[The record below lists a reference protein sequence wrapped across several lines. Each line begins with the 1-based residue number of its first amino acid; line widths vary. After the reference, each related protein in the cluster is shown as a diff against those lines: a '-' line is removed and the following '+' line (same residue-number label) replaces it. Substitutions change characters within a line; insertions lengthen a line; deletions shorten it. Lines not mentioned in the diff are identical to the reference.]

1 MTADNVRLRPDWQP
15 ENAGNE
21 FACSVMPGIIIKDD
35 CKIVTE
41 VKSSITAHAP
51 RLTAKDYTEGI
62 INGDRVKLSR
72 AITIIESNSPKH
84 FELGQKIIQDLLPYT
99 GNAIRVGITG
109 FPGAGKSTFI
119 ESLGTYL
126 CRKGSKVA
134 AWQLTPAAQS
144 RKEVSSGTKQEWRTF
159 REIKMHLSDHLLPA
173 DHLAV

>member
-1 MTADNVRLRPDWQP
+1 MTA
-15 ENAGNE
+15 
-21 FACSVMPGIIIKDD
+21 
-35 CKIVTE
+35 IVTE

-134 AWQLTPAAQS
+134 VLAVDPSST
-144 RKEVSSGTKQEWRTF
+144 VSKGSILGDKTRRRTF
-159 REIKMHLSDHLLPA
+159 REIKMHLSDHLLRRITWRCNPQKQGN
-173 DHLAV
+173 DDVM